1 MRHLVE
7 IGKKLELTA
16 TALGCLTRKEL
27 CAAFERVNPST
38 VLTVQNSYNW
48 MSGRAAPR
56 NFSLFEDWASVL
68 HLPEGPHFIMSASLA
83 DFAAALSQRFSL
95 PDSALEPLG
104 LSRPVREGA
113 SEPQASWRNG
123 ALLQGSFLVLGTA
136 WSPLRRGQLLLGAI
150 RFEPCREGLAAVYSE
165 QLLGRCLRFSGQ
177 GPEDGRSGQLVLQ
190 CDANAGTYFMSFHLP
205 TLPGN
210 LSGGIFAGNALYDP
224 QAQPTAGVLLFLRNH
239 SQAHDGLEANL
250 GYRPLDPSSLAQALD
265 WVGYGEDPK
274 LAAEHALLT
283 LLSEREAEPVL
294 SVRQEAVAQAAALLD
309 QRRLLM
315 SKAGS

>member
-56 NFSLFEDWASVL
+56 NFSLFEDWARVL
-68 HLPEGPHFIMSASLA
+68 RLPEGPHFIMSSSLA
-83 DFAAALSQRFSL
+83 DFAAALSQRFAL
-95 PDSALEPLG
+95 PASALEPLG
-104 LSRPVREGA
+104 LSGRGRREA
-113 SEPQASWRNG
+113 MQTPASWRNG
-123 ALLQGSFLVLGTA
+123 SLLQGSFLVLSAA
-136 WSPLRRGQLLLGAI
+136 WSPLARGQLLLGAI
-150 RFEPCREGLAAVYSE
+150 RFEPSKEGLSAVYSE
-165 QLLGRCLRFSGQ
+165 QLLGRCVRFSGE
-177 GPEDGRSGQLVLQ
+177 GAEDGRSGQLVLQ

-210 LSGGIFAGNALYDP
+210 LSGGIFAGNAIYDP

-239 SQAHDGLEANL
+239 GQDHDDLEAKL
-250 GYRPLDPSSLAQALD
+250 GYVPLEPSELARCLT
-265 WVGYGEDPK
+265 WVGYGEDPD
-274 LAAEHALLT
+274 LAAERALMTLLT
-283 LLSEREAEPVL
+283 EREAAPVL
-294 SVRQEAVAQAAALLD
+294 SVRQEAVAEAAALLD

-315 SKAGS
+315 SKAVS